1 MPVVFVDDK
10 LHENEKILGA
20 SGDVVKL
27 WLVSLSWCNDRLTD
41 GYIPKLIA
49 QRLIP
54 LTARRAD
61 LVLKEIVAA
70 PLWHL
75 SGHPCKS
82 CLELRREKGVTAPV
96 ATGGYLIH
104 HYFHYQLPAHKVKQS
119 REQRSTAG
127 LEGARARW
135 SKGKPD
141 GESHGG
147 SHSEPHGETDGGGY
161 GESHGETDA
170 VTHAVAMPRTPY
182 PVPRT
187 PGAIAPV
194 PRGRTPEP
202 EIPDAEP
209 AGTARSGSQG
219 RREGLRQVGTAAA
232 RIVGTAG
239 GAR

>member
-1 MPVVFVDDK
+1 MPVVFIDDK

-41 GYIPKLIA
+41 GYIPKLLA
-49 QRLIP
+49 LRLVP
-54 LTARRAD
+54 LRRPEA
-61 LVLKEIVAA
+61 VLKEIIAA

-82 CLELRREKGVTAPV
+82 CLALRAEKGVTDPV
-96 ATGGYLIH
+96 PNGGYLIH
-104 HYFHYQLPAHKVKQS
+104 HYFHYQLPAHRVRES

-135 SKGKPD
+135 GRRTPN
-141 GESHGG
+141 GEGHGTR
-147 SHSEPHGETDGGGY
+147 HSEPHGGGY
-161 GESHGETDA
+161 GEPHGGSHGGTDA
-170 VTHAVAMPRTPY
+170 VTHAVAMPRTP
-182 PVPRT
+182 VPRT
-187 PGAIAPV
+187 PYPGAIAPV

-202 EIPDAEP
+202 EIPDDPEP
-209 AGTARSGSQG
+209 EGTARSGSQG
-219 RREGLRQVGTAAA
+219 RREGLRQVGATAA
-232 RIVGTAG
+232 RIAGTAK